1 MQTSTVADVIR
12 QKKLANLPVLNYREE
27 NGTAVIEVRLR
38 AVKPVLKEPAYD
50 PEKLIAVL
58 RSMQFSVG
66 HPTNVT
72 ADIRRDRNSSPPGR
86 RRRANIKT
94 YFDR

>member
-1 MQTSTVADVIR
+1 MQTSTLAEIMQ
-12 QKKLANLPVLNYREE
+12 QKNLTNLPVLGYREE
-27 NGTAVIEVRLR
+27 NSTAVIEVQLR
-38 AVKPVLKEPAYD
+38 AGKPVLKEPAYD

-72 ADIRRDRNSSPPGR
+72 ADIRRDRNSSPPTSR
-86 RRRANIKT
+86 RRRKLKKG
-94 YFDR
+94 